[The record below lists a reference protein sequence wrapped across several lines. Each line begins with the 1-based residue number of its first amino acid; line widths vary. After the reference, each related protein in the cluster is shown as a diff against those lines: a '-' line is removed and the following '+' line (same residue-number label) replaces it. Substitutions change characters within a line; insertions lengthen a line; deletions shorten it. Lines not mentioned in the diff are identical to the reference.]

1 MVLIHLK
8 MERDLQRESEGR
20 SAREGAGSP
29 WCCQEESW
37 PQLSGPLSSL
47 CGRYSRRWRR
57 GLYSLVSL
65 VSLIPWS
72 CMWGCF
78 DQKIGS
84 RSDKKKKTSWESILL
99 VPFALQC
106 YFYFVQLLFENFW
119 TQRLPKWPGI
129 FPPKMTMAAAA
140 LKRQG
145 TEETNGT
152 VSCPSVRWRDLRIC
166 VLSITTTMATALP
179 MRGQERTEGS
189 QPPTRECERNRPGP
203 TGPQVKAVYVEININ
218 KRIATYFHN
227 QIFRHSLIIQVVWI
241 STT

>member
-8 MERDLQRESEGR
+8 MDRDLQRESEGR

-29 WCCQEESW
+29 WCCQKESW

-84 RSDKKKKTSWESILL
+84 RSDKKKTSWESILL

-119 TQRLPKWPGI
+119 TQRLAKWPGI
-129 FPPKMTMAAAA
+129 FPPKMTMVAAA

-145 TEETNGT
+145 TGETNGT
-152 VSCPSVRWRDLRIC
+152 VSCLSVRWRDLRIC
-166 VLSITTTMATALP
+166 VFDHHHDGYCFSH
-179 MRGQERTEGS
+179 E
-189 QPPTRECERNRPGP
+189 RPGKNRGLSAANSRVWMEQ
-203 TGPQVKAVYVEININ
+203 TRTHGTTSQSSL
-218 KRIATYFHN
+218 RGN
-227 QIFRHSLIIQVVWI
+227 QH
-241 STT
+241 